1 MKELLTVENMMMVAF
16 IVALGLSLWK
26 VYAFLPTKVLEDD
39 DTTDEAT
46 TELTQLFYLSL
57 KEMCKEKDKLT
68 SKAVYDNMITL
79 PTFDAK
85 KFWRF
90 NPNRLNGLIQ
100 KELLI
105 QKKSSL
111 KELCS

>member
-1 MKELLTVENMMMVAF
+1 MEELLTIENMMMVAF

-39 DTTDEAT
+39 DTTDEAIA
-46 TELTQLFYLSL
+46 ELIQLFYLSL
-57 KEMCKEKDKLT
+57 EICREKNEFT
-68 SKAVYDNMITL
+68 SKAVYANMITL